1 MENNNTSKHHYFY
14 AVGLSY
20 KKADA
25 ETRGKFN
32 LDDVAKTRLL
42 EQAKAEGIET
52 LVVTST
58 CNRTEI
64 YGFAEHPFQLIKL
77 ICENSQGSVE
87 EFQRVGFVYK
97 NNEAINHIF
106 KVGTGL
112 DSQILGDFEII
123 SQIKNSFVHSKSMGL
138 VNAFMERL
146 VNAVIQ
152 ASKKIKTDTD
162 ISSGATSV
170 AFASVQYIIKNI
182 EDIGNKN
189 ILLFGTGK
197 IGRNTCENLVKH
209 TKNEHITLIN
219 RTKDKAEKL
228 AGKLNLIVKDYTD
241 LHQEIQ
247 RADVLVVA
255 TGAQNPTVDKAILN
269 LKKPLL
275 ILDLSIPKNVNN
287 DVEELESVTLIHMDY
302 LSELTDETLEN
313 RKKHIPEAE
322 AIIEE
327 IKEEFITWTK
337 GRKFAP
343 TINALKAKL
352 NDIKNAELNFQSK
365 KISGF
370 NEEQAEIISARIIQ
384 KITTHF
390 ANHLKDESTMVDE
403 SIEWIE
409 KVFKISPLTPEGGTT
424 TIVV

>member
-1 MENNNTSKHHYFY
+1 MENNTQSKHHYFY
-14 AVGLSY
+14 SVGLSY

-25 ETRGKFN
+25 EMRGKFS
-32 LDDVAKTRLL
+32 LDTLAKTRLL
-42 EQAKAEGIET
+42 EQAKTEGIES
-52 LVVTST
+52 LIVTST

-77 ICENSQGSVE
+77 ICENSNGSVE
-87 EFQRVGFVYK
+87 EFQKVGFVYK
-97 NNEAINHIF
+97 NQEAISHIF
-106 KVGTGL
+106 RVGTGL

-123 SQIKNSFVHSKSMGL
+123 SQIRSSFTQSKSMGL
-138 VNAFMERL
+138 ANNFMERL

-152 ASKKIKTDTD
+152 ASKKIKNDTE

-170 AFASVQYIIKNI
+170 SFAAVQYIMKNVV
-182 EDIGNKN
+182 DVGNKN

-219 RTKDKAEKL
+219 RTKDKAERL
-228 AGKLNLIVKDYTD
+228 AGKLNLIVKDYSE
-241 LHQEIQ
+241 LHLELQK
-247 RADVLVVA
+247 ADVVVVA

-275 ILDLSIPKNVNN
+275 ILDLSIPKNVHA
-287 DVEELESVTLIHMDY
+287 DVEELEGVTLIHMDY
-302 LSELTDETLEN
+302 LSQLTDETLEN
-313 RKKHIPEAE
+313 RKNHIPAAE

-327 IKEEFITWTK
+327 IKEEFNVWTK

-343 TINALKAKL
+343 TIHALKEKL
-352 NDIKNAELNFQSK
+352 NAMKVSELNFQSK
-365 KISGF
+365 KIADF

-384 KITTHF
+384 KITTQF
-390 ANHLKDESTMVDE
+390 ANHLKDDDTMVDE

-409 KVFKISPLTPEGGTT
+409 KVFKIGLAAK
-424 TIVV
+424 